1 MPQEEIHW
9 LGATELVEAY
19 RARRLSPVEVTRAIL
34 DRIAR
39 LNPSLNAFCLV
50 DEAAALADA
59 RAAEARWRDG
69 VPAGPLDGVPV
80 SIKDL
85 VYTRGWPTL
94 RGSLTSD
101 PAGPW
106 DFDGPAVARL
116 RETGA
121 VLLGKTTTPEIG
133 WRGSTDSPLTGIT
146 RNPWRLDVT
155 PGGSSGG
162 AVAAVAAGLGP
173 LAVGT
178 DGGGSI
184 RLPASMCGLVGLK
197 PSRGRISQGPA
208 IGSSWAG
215 ATVEGTLTR
224 TVRDSA
230 GFLDV
235 TSTPMPGD
243 PFVAPAPERPF
254 VEEAGAPVERLRI
267 GVATSSEG
275 VGAADPECV
284 AAVESA
290 LAQLEAMGHHVDTDA
305 KPPFDDPGFGPSYVT
320 IVAAWVA
327 RDIQQWGEWVG
338 EEVPLA
344 ALEPH
349 NAVLDQLA
357 RGYSA
362 TDYVAS
368 VQWLEAYTRRV
379 NDWWADGWDLLVT
392 PTVGELA
399 PRLGEFAPEPENPA
413 AALLRCVPLIPFLS
427 PFNVSGQ
434 PAISLPLH
442 QSATG
447 LPVGV
452 QLVGAWAREDLLLR
466 VAASLEEAMPWADR
480 TPPVFA
486 G

>member
-1 MPQEEIHW
+1 MADLAHAD
-9 LGATELVEAY
+9 ATATAALVRRGEMSAAEVVEAAIARVEALDPEINAVVIKLFEEARERATGELPDGPFRGVPFLWKDIGLTVEGEPY
-19 RARRLSPVEVTRAIL
+19 FSGSRFLKDHDNRARVTSHVAHEYLDAGVVSLGRTNVPEDGTIVTTEPLS
-34 DRIAR
+34 
-39 LNPSLNAFCLV
+39 F
-50 DEAAALADA
+50 
-59 RAAEARWRDG
+59 
-69 VPAGPLDGVPV
+69 GP
-80 SIKDL
+80 
-85 VYTRGWPTL
+85 
-94 RGSLTSD
+94 
-101 PAGPW
+101 
-106 DFDGPAVARL
+106 
-116 RETGA
+116 
-121 VLLGKTTTPEIG
+121 
-133 WRGSTDSPLTGIT
+133 T
-146 RNPWRLDVT
+146 RNPWNLGHST
-155 PGGSSGG
+155 GGSSGG
-162 AVAAVAAGLGP
+162 SAAAVASGMVPA
-173 LAVGT
+173 AHAN

>member
-1 MPQEEIHW
+1 MADLAHAD
-9 LGATELVEAY
+9 ATATAALVRRGEMSAAEVVEAAIARVEALDPEINAVVIKLFEEARERATGELPDGPFRGVPFLWKDIGLTVEGEPY
-19 RARRLSPVEVTRAIL
+19 FSGSRFLKDHDNRARVTSHVAHEYLDAGVVSLGRTNVPEDGTIVTTEPLS
-34 DRIAR
+34 
-39 LNPSLNAFCLV
+39 F
-50 DEAAALADA
+50 
-59 RAAEARWRDG
+59 
-69 VPAGPLDGVPV
+69 GP
-80 SIKDL
+80 
-85 VYTRGWPTL
+85 
-94 RGSLTSD
+94 
-101 PAGPW
+101 
-106 DFDGPAVARL
+106 
-116 RETGA
+116 
-121 VLLGKTTTPEIG
+121 
-133 WRGSTDSPLTGIT
+133 T
-146 RNPWRLDVT
+146 RNPWNLGHST
-155 PGGSSGG
+155 GGSSGG
-162 AVAAVAAGLGP
+162 SAAAVASGMVPA
-173 LAVGT
+173 AHAN

-275 VGAADPECV
+275 IGAADPECV

-344 ALEPH
+344 GLEPH

-379 NDWWADGWDLLVT
+379 SDWWADGWDLLVT